1 MLLANKDVPRGLVNG
16 SRGTVTAL
24 PPMLDAT
31 DGPEVHVRFDHLR
44 EDTVVIRRLERRV
57 EGGAYRVGGQEG
69 FVSREQL
76 PLTLCYATTIHKT
89 QGQSFNGPLEVN
101 LSGWKMNDKATLRPL
116 LLVALSRV
124 TEEKYILRVRMRPG
138 RSASPSLLTIK
149 SAIRDILN
157 YGREERK
164 TRYADLVRRN
174 LAE

>member
-1 MLLANKDVPRGLVNG
+1 MLLANKDVQRGLVNG

-24 PPMLDAT
+24 PPIADAT
-31 DGPEVHVRFDHLR
+31 DGPEVHVRFDHLP
-44 EDTVVIRRLERRV
+44 EDTVVIHHLERRV

-124 TEEKYILRVRMRPG
+124 TEEKYILRVRMKPAG
-138 RSASPSLLTIK
+138 RSTSLSTIK

-164 TRYADLVRRN
+164 ARYADLVRRN